1 MTVEYV
7 SKYIPGTEAVQHIH
21 QTLPSLL
28 YDNVC
33 STDINE
39 CLEFDSDGGS
49 GSGGI
54 GRSSSGSGDS
64 QEVCRPDQRCVN
76 TFGSFLCLCLP
87 GFTSVAGACLGK
99 SMHYATDVQTTLYQY
114 TMHCIPFLE
123 FSYMHTSTISALD
136 INECAIENGQCSQL
150 CNNTPGSFMCGC
162 QEGFQLDFNER
173 DCISRFDMFILELTF
188 VSYHF

>member
-1 MTVEYV
+1 MW
-7 SKYIPGTEAVQHIH
+7 
-21 QTLPSLL
+21 LL

-39 CLEFDSDGGS
+39 CLEFDSGSGIGSGGDSGASLRGS

-54 GRSSSGSGDS
+54 GRSGSGSGDS

-99 SMHYATDVQTTLYQY
+99 SMHYATDVQTTLYIIPSAQ
-114 TMHCIPFLE
+114 CILFL
-123 FSYMHTSTISALD
+123 SLNLAAC
-136 INECAIENGQCSQL
+136 INPL
-150 CNNTPGSFMCGC
+150 FLP
-162 QEGFQLDFNER
+162 
-173 DCISRFDMFILELTF
+173 
-188 VSYHF
+188 